1 MKGLNQQFNRIMLA
15 MVVLVA
21 APTFAG
27 TGKAVSESKAVSA
40 NERIELEVMRG
51 EVEIKVGSGNQFKIN
66 GTLDEEAEGYEFKSS
81 GGVTRFVVKMPRRL
95 FNNGYSEDDN
105 KGSKLVVEVPQSA
118 VLNFEGVSTNVNAS
132 GVKGGADI
140 TTVNGTI
147 NASQLAGNVSLQTVN
162 GNIASN
168 DLQGHLKLSTVNGEI
183 KDQSKAASL
192 EMESVNGELHS
203 VSTAK
208 EVEVSTVNGEVDLS
222 LNGSERVEFS
232 TVNGQ
237 IDIKLAGSK
246 APRISGSSVSGSLT
260 LTMPDI
266 ESARISIEAS
276 AGGDI
281 DNKLTQDKVVDA
293 KYGPMSS
300 LDTTLGGG
308 DGRIEIETVSGEVV
322 LKRK

>member
-1 MKGLNQQFNRIMLA
+1 MKALNQQFNRIVLA
-15 MVVLVA
+15 MMVLVA
-21 APTFAG
+21 GPAIAG
-27 TGKAVSESKAVSA
+27 TGKAVSESKAVAA

-51 EVEIKVGSGNQFKIN
+51 DVEIKIGSGNQFKIS
-66 GTLDEEAEGYEFKSS
+66 GTLDEEAEGYEFHSAN
-81 GGVTRFVVKMPRRL
+81 GVTRFEVKMPRRL
-95 FNNGYSEDDN
+95 FNRSYNDDDN
-105 KGSKLVVEVPQSA
+105 RGSKLTVEVPKGA
-118 VLNFEGVSTNVNAS
+118 LLNFEGVSTNVNAN
-132 GVKGGADI
+132 GVQGGSDI
-140 TTVNGTI
+140 TTVNGSIT
-147 NASQLAGNVSLQTVN
+147 ASQLAGTVSLQTVN
-162 GNIASN
+162 GSIAST
-168 DLQGHLKLSTVNGEI
+168 DLQGHLKLATVNGDI
-183 KDQSKAASL
+183 KDQSSASTL

-232 TVNGQ
+232 TVNGE

-246 APRISGSSVSGSLT
+246 APRISGSSVSGTLT

-266 ESARISIEAS
+266 ESARINVEAS

-281 DNKLTQDKVVDA
+281 NNKLTEDKVVDA

-300 LDTTLGGG
+300 LNTTLGAG